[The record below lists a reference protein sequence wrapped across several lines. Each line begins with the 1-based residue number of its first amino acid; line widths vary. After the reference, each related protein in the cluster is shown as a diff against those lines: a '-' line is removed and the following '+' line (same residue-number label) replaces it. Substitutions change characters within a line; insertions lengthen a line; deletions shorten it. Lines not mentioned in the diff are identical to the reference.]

1 MGKNRTSL
9 FLNRPDNHWLKFCG
23 KSFTA
28 LVIPKCTDILT
39 SCSGKWKGSSGF
51 A

>member
-1 MGKNRTSL
+1 MGKNKTSL
-9 FLNRPDNHWLKFCG
+9 LLNRPNNHWLKFCG

-39 SCSGKWKGSSGF
+39 SSSGK
-51 A
+51 